1 VAAICHAAWTLIEAE
16 MVRGRTLTSWPS
28 LHKDLT
34 NAGATWV
41 DEEVVTCGSGPNVLA
56 TRPQAR

>member
-1 VAAICHAAWTLIEAE
+1 

-56 TRPQAR
+56 TKPQAR